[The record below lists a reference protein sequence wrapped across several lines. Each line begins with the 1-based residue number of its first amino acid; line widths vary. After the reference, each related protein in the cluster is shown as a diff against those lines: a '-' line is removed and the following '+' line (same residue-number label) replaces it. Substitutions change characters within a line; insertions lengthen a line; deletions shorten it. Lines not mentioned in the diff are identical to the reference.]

1 MSEIYPALFP
11 TTQKLNRPPQT
22 APNQADP
29 SYTNYKPRLV
39 VVSFT
44 LYPPGLANVH
54 SGCFYAEEY
63 RPVFN
68 IISRMQS
75 ITGALMISEQMSQ
88 III

>member
-22 APNQADP
+22 APNQANP
-29 SYTNYKPRLV
+29 SYTNYKTSTSKDFV
-39 VVSFT
+39 TF
-44 LYPPGLANVH
+44 YPPGLANVH